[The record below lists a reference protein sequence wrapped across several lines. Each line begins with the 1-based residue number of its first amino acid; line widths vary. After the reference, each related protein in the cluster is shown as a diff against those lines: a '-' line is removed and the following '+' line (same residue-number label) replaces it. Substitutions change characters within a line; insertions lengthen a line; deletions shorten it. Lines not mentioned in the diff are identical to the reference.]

1 MPVTGHSTHSKVTDA
16 IGEQPIDPTVR
27 SALLAIAT
35 SFDEMLVAVTR
46 QLDESA
52 RALAS
57 SQRALY
63 TILVGV
69 VAAMIVGLFSSLYA

>member
-1 MPVTGHSTHSKVTDA
+1 MPVTGHSTHSKVQDA
-16 IGEQPIDPTVR
+16 IGEQQIDPTVR

-69 VAAMIVGLFSSLYA
+69 IAAMIVGLFSSLYA